1 MQDRRIKLPE
11 LALVAGTRG
20 VLGVGLG
27 LLISE
32 RLRPRRRRTVGW
44 TLFLIGVAST
54 IPLAAR
60 LFWRSGNS
68 ESARGQA
75 TAVMGG

>member
-1 MQDRRIKLPE
+1 MQDRRIKIPE

-20 VLGVGLG
+20 ILGVGLG

-32 RLRPRRRRTVGW
+32 RLRPRRRRTIGW

-54 IPLAAR
+54 IPIAAR
-60 LFWRSGNS
+60 LFRWPRNHEPSRGR
-68 ESARGQA
+68 ESAI
-75 TAVMGG
+75 MGG